1 LKFVLSFNRSP
12 AARRRRPKQAK
23 NNDVGQET
31 FVYRNLADVTRKQ
44 RAIDRLYQRRT
55 LSRVHLIDNAPGARD
70 PMTSHSPSG
79 MRTSFSNSP
88 TVVTNIGEH
97 RVSGTVSVKNIS
109 RTNIEKPNEIKSM
122 QMKPLN
128 NGNRNGNTSANP
140 RSAVNFVRVN
150 RVSNMD
156 DTDTTNLNT
165 IRQKNSISTISKKMT
180 QFNVTTLP

>member
-1 LKFVLSFNRSP
+1 
-12 AARRRRPKQAK
+12 
-23 NNDVGQET
+23 
-31 FVYRNLADVTRKQ
+31 
-44 RAIDRLYQRRT
+44 
-55 LSRVHLIDNAPGARD
+55 
-70 PMTSHSPSG
+70 
-79 MRTSFSNSP
+79 MRTSFSKLS